1 MLDLI
6 RDPDAFLARATAREA
21 WNDCNLTRAVLGL
34 PSSETQPER
43 AVTIVGQLLCA
54 SSWWTSK
61 AEDAVMEHCMVCPA
75 RHDCELRPRRHR

>member
-21 WNDCNLTRAVLGL
+21 WNDCNLTRAALGL
-34 PSSETQPER
+34 PSSGTQPETS
-43 AVTIVGQLLCA
+43 VTIVGQLLCA
-54 SSWWTSK
+54 SSWWSK
-61 AEDAVMEHCMVCPA
+61 AEEAVMEHCPACPA